1 MARWSVVIGGVLA
14 MGAIVLARRVR
25 KHVAGRQVPGGILI
39 ADPGAYDTHSRRHF
53 GSFYRGVA
61 FDTAATV
68 SPAAHLLEVGC
79 GPGQLSLRLAREH
92 GLDVTG
98 LDLDPAMIEHATRN
112 AARASNSDARGPRFV
127 LGDVAALP
135 FEDSTFDVV
144 VSTLS
149 MHHWSDLAAGLR
161 EIQRVLRA
169 GGRALIWDLKPGLRL
184 FHVHAADP
192 VEVMHA
198 SPLRLVSARPWR
210 WPWRLSFSQRW
221 ELARD

>member
-68 SPAAHLLEVGC
+68 SPAA
-79 GPGQLSLRLAREH
+79 
-92 GLDVTG
+92 
-98 LDLDPAMIEHATRN
+98 
-112 AARASNSDARGPRFV
+112 
-127 LGDVAALP
+127 
-135 FEDSTFDVV
+135 
-144 VSTLS
+144 
-149 MHHWSDLAAGLR
+149 AGLR

-169 GGRALIWDLKPGLRL
+169 GGRALIWDLKPGFRL